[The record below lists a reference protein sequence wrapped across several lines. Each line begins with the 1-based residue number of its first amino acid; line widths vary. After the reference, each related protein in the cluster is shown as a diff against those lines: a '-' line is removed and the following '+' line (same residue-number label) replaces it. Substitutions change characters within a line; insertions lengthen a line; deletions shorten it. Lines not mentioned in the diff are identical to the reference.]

1 MELLARAVI
10 DKRSA
15 KAIVAVTF
23 ALTALS
29 LFFAQEVEHDDDLL
43 AFLPEG
49 NPDVALFQEINT
61 RFGGLDVALVGIDAP
76 DLFTT
81 AFLTRLQEATEA
93 LDDLPDIAHAL
104 SISNLED
111 VSPDPEGG
119 GIRMA
124 ALVDRIPRSPSEEE
138 TLRERVMSRD
148 HVVGNLVSR
157 DGDAVLL
164 YCFTGHGSDPRA
176 VAEEVRAVVLEHFED
191 RGIYWGGAPFVSS
204 WIYNTTQADMARLTP
219 WSILAIVL
227 ILLITFRDAFGVLLS
242 LVSTG
247 MGIATANGLMGLLD
261 VEFNIVL
268 SSMPVLLFAL
278 GSAYSIHM
286 LARYYALEPD
296 CGCEEALRR
305 TVIGLGPVVLAAGGT
320 TVAGLLSF
328 IAMDIQPMRSFG
340 LFTAAGIASTLLLS
354 VTFVPAVIRLMALR
368 GRKPGVDLSGP
379 TVALVVACR
388 RHRRVLVGLI
398 FVIAAG
404 ASTLVTTVKARMDN
418 AAFFDPGSPPD
429 LADRFLSE
437 KFGGSTFLQIPVRGD
452 FKQPAVLRQLR
463 YVADSLRTQ
472 PHVTQALHI
481 ADAVA
486 IANEA
491 MEGVRRVP
499 DTADK
504 VALLLSFM
512 AGNKGVEQLIDDE
525 RTEALITLKLDTA
538 DAAEHET
545 IIAAVEAKVA
555 ELGVPRLDV
564 ATTLEHPRQ
573 ARLVLEEQTRA
584 RLKALARDFG
594 VPMTTEVFENVRG
607 SLGTLDAKP
616 DPAGVQARL
625 LRWLRSGEN
634 FAELPEGRPD
644 FWTELASALAA
655 EGGPL
660 FEDGIW
666 AVLVEQLGLP
676 EDSTTVEDL
685 GFSLE
690 VPLLEAWS
698 AEETKAAADALVA
711 ATGLQVPGGAA
722 GQRFRARVA
731 AALADLEAPTY
742 GRPVS
747 PDDDGYAMHWAING
761 LPVLYRGLS
770 RSVTRNQFR
779 SLGFAMGLVLLIM
792 IGLFRSPLAGL
803 LASTPTILTL
813 LFIYGGMGALGVTLD
828 IGTSMLASLIIGAG
842 VDYAVHLMAA
852 WHGADVDEAGRKAAR
867 STAVSIWA
875 NALMV
880 AAGFFVLTLG
890 DARPLQNVGG
900 LTSAAMVVAGATTF
914 IAIPALARARSYRK
928 GPTATLAIPLH
939 ETD

>member
-15 KAIVAVTF
+15 KGIVVATL
-23 ALTALS
+23 ALTAAA
-29 LFFAQEVEHDDDLL
+29 LFFAHDLEHDDDLL

-49 NPDVALFQEINT
+49 NADVALFQEINT

-93 LDDLPDIAHAL
+93 LDDLEHVSHAMSIA
-104 SISNLED
+104 NLED
-111 VSPDPEGG
+111 VSPNPDGG

-124 ALVDRIPRSPSEEE
+124 ALVDRIPQSPEEE
-138 TLRERVMSRD
+138 EALRERVMSRD

-157 DGDAVLL
+157 DGDAVLI
-164 YCFTGHGSDPRA
+164 YCFTGHGSDPKT
-176 VAEEVRAVVLEHFED
+176 VAEEVRAVVLEHFDD
-191 RGIYWGGAPFVSS
+191 REIYWGGAPFVST

-227 ILLITFRDAFGVLLS
+227 ILLITFRDAFGVLIS

-247 MGIATANGLMGLLD
+247 MGIATANGLMGALG

-286 LARYYALEPD
+286 LARYYALEPTY
-296 CGCEEALRR
+296 GCPEALRR
-305 TVIGLGPVVLAAGGT
+305 TVLGLGPVVLAAGGT

-340 LFTAAGIASTLLLS
+340 LFTAAGIGSTLLLS
-354 VTFVPAVIRLMALR
+354 VTFVPAVIRLMELK
-368 GRKPGVDLSGP
+368 GKKPGLDLSGP

-388 RHRRVLVGLI
+388 KRRAILVPVI
-398 FVIAAG
+398 FVLAAAG
-404 ASTLVTTVKARMDN
+404 STLVTTVKARMDN
-418 AAFFDPGSPPD
+418 AAFFDEGSPPD
-429 LADRFLSE
+429 LADRFLTE
-437 KFGGSTFLQIPVRGD
+437 NFGGATFLQIPVRGD
-452 FKQPAVLRQLR
+452 FRQPAVLRQLR
-463 YVADSLRTQ
+463 YVADTLRTQ

-481 ADAVA
+481 ADVVA

-499 DTADK
+499 DTPEK
-504 VALLLSFM
+504 VALLLGFM
-512 AGNKGVEQLIDDE
+512 AGNKGVEQLIDDD
-525 RTEALITLKLDTA
+525 RGEALITLKLDTA
-538 DAAEHET
+538 NASELEA
-545 IIAAVEAKVA
+545 ILAAVEEQVA
-555 ELGVPRLDV
+555 AIGVPRIKVSESAD
-564 ATTLEHPRQ
+564 HPTQ
-573 ARLVLEEQTRA
+573 ARLVLEDQTRT
-584 RLKALARDFG
+584 RLKALARDFA
-594 VPMTTEVFENVRG
+594 VPMSADTFAKVRD
-607 SLGTLDAKP
+607 SLQSLDARA
-616 DPAGVQARL
+616 DPVRVHARI
-625 LRWLRSGEN
+625 LRWLRSDEN
-634 FAELPEGRPD
+634 FAELPPGRPD
-644 FWTELASALAA
+644 FWSEAASALIA

-660 FEDGIW
+660 VEDPIR
-666 AVLVEQLGLP
+666 AVLVDQLGLP
-676 EDSTTVEDL
+676 EDSGTVDDL

-690 VPLLEAWS
+690 VPLEEAWS
-698 AEETKAAADALVA
+698 AEETIAAADALVA
-711 ATGLQVPGGAA
+711 ATGLQVPGGAT

-731 AALADLEAPTY
+731 AGLADLAAPTY

-747 PDDDGYAMHWAING
+747 PDDDGYAMHWAVNG
-761 LPVLYRGLS
+761 LPVLYRGMS
-770 RSVTRNQFR
+770 ASVTANQFR
-779 SLGFAMGLVLLIM
+779 SLGFALALVLAIM
-792 IGLFRSPLAGL
+792 ILLFRSPRAGL
-803 LASTPTILTL
+803 LATTPTILTL
-813 LFIYGGMGALGVTLD
+813 LFVYGGMGALGVTLD

-842 VDYAVHLMAA
+842 VDYAVHLLAA
-852 WHGADVDEAGRKAAR
+852 WHGSDADEAGRLAAR

-900 LTSAAMVVAGATTF
+900 LTAVAMVVAGATTF
-914 IAIPALARARSYRK
+914 IAIPALARARSYRR
-928 GPTATLAIPLH
+928 GPTAMLAIPVQ